1 MRVVLHTEGTGD
13 DFPKLEVQG
22 ELLGS
27 QLREMFMP
35 YVIANYA
42 LDNIKYGDLAD
53 GTGRK
58 AFGTVT
64 KDPLLGL
71 ETLKPLSDK
80 FTGIGFSPAFT
91 EDFGEEM
98 KDKYEEVASTTL
110 MNIEL
115 RKQTMIP
122 KVQQLLGQV
131 VLPECGGNQG
141 SPEFLEFVG
150 WTKKA
155 LTIIQDPT
163 PIKRKN
169 TQNAGGNIGGIDFS
183 SLLS

>member
-1 MRVVLHTEGTGD
+1 
-13 DFPKLEVQG
+13 
-22 ELLGS
+22 
-27 QLREMFMP
+27 MFMP
-35 YVIANYA
+35 YAIADYA
-42 LDNIKYGDLAD
+42 LDYLKHGDLAD

-58 AFGTVT
+58 AWGTVT

-71 ETLKPLSDK
+71 ETLKPLADR
-80 FTGIGFSPAFT
+80 FTGIGYSPAFT
-91 EDFGEEM
+91 EQFGEEL
-98 KDKYEEVASTTL
+98 KDKYEEIASTTL
-110 MNIEL
+110 MNIET

-122 KVQQLLGQV
+122 KVQQLLAQV

-169 TQNAGGNIGGIDFS
+169 AGPQGGNIGGIDFS
-183 SLLS
+183 SLLG

>member
-1 MRVVLHTEGTGD
+1 
-13 DFPKLEVQG
+13 
-22 ELLGS
+22 
-27 QLREMFMP
+27 
-35 YVIANYA
+35 
-42 LDNIKYGDLAD
+42 
-53 GTGRK
+53 
-58 AFGTVT
+58 
-64 KDPLLGL
+64 
-71 ETLKPLSDK
+71 
-80 FTGIGFSPAFT
+80 
-91 EDFGEEM
+91 
-98 KDKYEEVASTTL
+98 

-150 WTKKA
+150 WTRKA
-155 LTIIQDPT
+155 LAIIQDPT

-169 TQNAGGNIGGIDFS
+169 APQQDNNVGGIDFS

>member
-1 MRVVLHTEGTGD
+1 MFNDSYDFHVDTNPMAETIDYVSERVNHTTTT
-13 DFPKLEVQG
+13 VAAMQTA
-22 ELLGS
+22 
-27 QLREMFMP
+27 
-35 YVIANYA
+35 VIAQ
-42 LDNIKYGDLAD
+42 
-53 GTGRK
+53 
-58 AFGTVT
+58 
-64 KDPLLGL
+64 
-71 ETLKPLSDK
+71 
-80 FTGIGFSPAFT
+80 
-91 EDFGEEM
+91 
-98 KDKYEEVASTTL
+98 EVASTTL